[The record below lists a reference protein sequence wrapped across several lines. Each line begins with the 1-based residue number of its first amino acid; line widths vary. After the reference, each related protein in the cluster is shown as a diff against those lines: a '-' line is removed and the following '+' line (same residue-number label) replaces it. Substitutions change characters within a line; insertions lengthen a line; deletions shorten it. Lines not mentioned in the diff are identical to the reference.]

1 MDDRSLVDEDE
12 ERFSSRPLHTRA
24 QSMPSTP
31 RVHFHDDKLATVRV
45 FRSTGRPRSVSTNEL
60 DTETETEAEP
70 AAYPFP
76 RTAPQ
81 TAQALM
87 DIDPSSARTSQIPAP
102 HPSQDA
108 HILIESISLPPSR
121 PPVLRG
127 TVLVRNVSFEKR
139 VCIRF
144 TLDDW
149 TTVSEVLATYSSSL
163 SPSVNPLARSDNL
176 TIGDLAHRGP
186 QANWDRFAFAIR
198 LEDYESRLADRTLWL
213 VARYTAPG
221 AGEWWD
227 NNGHAN
233 YKVGFR
239 PRVSAAPV
247 QQRKAPSAAPF
258 LASSAAVPVP
268 SPPQRTAVHALAAR
282 PGPIQRS
289 SSSPN
294 PPTVQTLGRLSL
306 KHYAAP
312 APAPPLPSP
321 EERKEV
327 PAKPLKNLVGGHFTS
342 SASPAPTPAPAP
354 APVQVEDGPGHVDE
368 GFATGSEDEDS
379 GTPPAAK
386 GVAARRQS
394 GSLRLDIAAPRA
406 TKPASAV
413 PSLGARGPFSPT
425 RSSPVPFASAIGVA
439 QAHVTGEVTQQP
451 TPPASGQGS
460 PDASYAA
467 LIREWCFAQ
476 GDATATPTPTNGAVA
491 GWGPTRSNAL
501 WVGMGG

>member
-1 MDDRSLVDEDE
+1 M
-12 ERFSSRPLHTRA
+12 SRPLHMRA

-60 DTETETEAEP
+60 DTETETEVEP

-81 TAQALM
+81 AAQALM
-87 DIDPSSARTSQIPAP
+87 DIDPSPARTSIIPAP
-102 HPSQDA
+102 NPPQETHV
-108 HILIESISLPPSR
+108 LIESISLPPSR

-163 SPSVNPLARSDNL
+163 SPSANPLARQEGL
-176 TIGDLAHRGP
+176 TIGDLAHR
-186 QANWDRFAFAIR
+186 QSQNWDRFAFAIR
-198 LEDYESRLADRTLWL
+198 LEDYESRLADRTLWF

-227 NNGHAN
+227 NNSAAN
-233 YKVGFR
+233 YKVSFR
-239 PRVSAAPV
+239 PRAAAPV
-247 QQRKAPSAAPF
+247 QRKAPSAAPF
-258 LASSAAVPVP
+258 LASSASVPVP
-268 SPPQRTAVHALAAR
+268 SLPQRTPVHALATR
-282 PGPIQRS
+282 PGLIQRS
-289 SSSPN
+289 TSSPN

-312 APAPPLPSP
+312 AAPAPPMPSP
-321 EERKEV
+321 EERKEA
-327 PAKPLKNLVGGHFTS
+327 PAKQLKSIVGGHFTS
-342 SASPAPTPAPAP
+342 SASPMATPTSAPPPPPAPT
-354 APVQVEDGPGHVDE
+354 QVEDGPGHVDE
-368 GFATGSEDEDS
+368 GFATGSEDEEDIE
-379 GTPPAAK
+379 PRKPALK
-386 GVAARRQS
+386 GVAARRNS

-406 TKPASAV
+406 TKPASAL
-413 PSLGARGPFSPT
+413 PSLGSRGPFSPT

-439 QAHVTGEVTQQP
+439 QSHVTGEVTQQP